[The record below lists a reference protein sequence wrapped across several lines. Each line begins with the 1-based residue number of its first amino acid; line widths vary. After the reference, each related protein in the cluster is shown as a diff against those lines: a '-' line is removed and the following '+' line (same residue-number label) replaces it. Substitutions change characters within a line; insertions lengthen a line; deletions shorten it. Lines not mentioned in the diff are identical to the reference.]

1 MEVFVFPLVNV
12 TLFPR
17 TIKPLHIFE
26 ARYLTMIQEA
36 IATNTPVA
44 VGYIED
50 PAAVTPIHAG
60 QKIPFVR
67 EIAGYG
73 RPEIIEERIN
83 GTLLVFLHGDGK
95 VRLGNALD
103 RGRPYPICEAEP
115 VFEQT
120 QLTSENQPHLEALS
134 KILNRWIFTHITD
147 EMQRELFLKNVQTP
161 EEILGSFAAYLVRD
175 YDLQQMVL
183 EFDDINDKLK
193 FLQRL
198 TESNELS
205 PY

>member
-36 IATNTPVA
+36 IATGSQVA
-44 VGYIED
+44 VGYIEE
-50 PAAVTPIHAG
+50 PSAVGPIEPG
-60 QKIPFVR
+60 VEIPFIR
-67 EIAGYG
+67 KIAGYG

-83 GTLLVFLHGDGK
+83 GTLLVFLHGEGK
-95 VRLGNALD
+95 VRLGKVLD
-103 RGRPYPICEAEP
+103 RGRPYPICEAEI

-120 QLTSENQPHLEALS
+120 QLEPENDAHLTALQ
-134 KILNRWIFTHITD
+134 KILNRWIFTHIVD
-147 EMQRELFLKNVQTP
+147 EMQREIFLKNVQTP
-161 EEILGSFAAYLVRD
+161 EEILASFAAYLVRD
-175 YDLQQMVL
+175 HDMQQMAL
-183 EFDDINDKLK
+183 EIDDINEKLK
-193 FLQRL
+193 FLLRL
-198 TESNELS
+198 AESNELS